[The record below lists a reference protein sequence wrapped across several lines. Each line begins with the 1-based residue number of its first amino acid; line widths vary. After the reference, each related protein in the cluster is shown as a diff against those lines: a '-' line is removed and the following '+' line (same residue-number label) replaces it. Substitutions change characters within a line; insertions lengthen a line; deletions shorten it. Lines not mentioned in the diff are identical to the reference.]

1 MADNDDLTGLFPDP
15 PPPDGDR
22 RSKAIEAALRR
33 FDQVHA
39 QPDGDNQTLP
49 SASRAAPNRA
59 KFAVLAS
66 AALVVMVTVPL
77 LVSQRFEPNTMLQGP
92 QPSAAE
98 RSVSVDLAEA
108 QPSDPPMAIAAPDEA
123 PPPPALAVP
132 PSDAVAPAQAMI
144 APPMVVPLAETRADA
159 AAPQAAKA
167 APDRAQPAAP
177 QSAPARASMPE
188 GRAENADALVVTGS
202 RASRS
207 GTVQTA
213 RDRPLAATRRQIRA
227 WQECTVADE
236 RRNAR
241 SCAAQVRAAPGAA
254 EIARGLTL
262 SFRGEDTDAS
272 KAFDRAL
279 AAAPGSTTALLNRA
293 LIRQRLGDLGGA
305 EADFDRAIRSNPGD
319 ARSYYFRSLL
329 LRRRGDGDSAD
340 ADLQKAL
347 DLASEEARKR

>member
-33 FDQVHA
+33 FDQAHA
-39 QPDGDNQTLP
+39 QPDGDDGAMPP
-49 SASRAAPNRA
+49 SIPAAPNRA

-66 AALVVMVTVPL
+66 AALVVLVTVTL
-77 LVSQRFEPNTMLQGP
+77 LMSERFGPNATLQGP
-92 QPSAAE
+92 QPSAVE

-108 QPSDPPMAIAAPDEA
+108 QPSDPPLAAAAPAEA
-123 PPPPALAVP
+123 PPPPAFDIA
-132 PSDAVAPAQAMI
+132 PSDAAAPAHAMI

-167 APDRAQPAAP
+167 APEETQPAAP
-177 QSAPARASMPE
+177 QSAPARASMRE
-188 GRAENADALVVTGS
+188 GRAESADALVVTGS
-202 RASRS
+202 RASLS
-207 GTVQTA
+207 GTVQTV
-213 RDRPLAATRRQIRA
+213 RNRPLAATRRQIRA

-305 EADFDRAIRSNPGD
+305 EADFDQAIRSNPGD

-329 LRRRGDGDSAD
+329 LRRRGYGDSAD

>member
-39 QPDGDNQTLP
+39 QPDGDNRTLP
-49 SASRAAPNRA
+49 PASPAAPNRA

-77 LVSQRFEPNTMLQGP
+77 LVSQRFGPNAMLQGP
-92 QPSAAE
+92 QPSATE
-98 RSVSVDLAEA
+98 RSVSIDLAEPR
-108 QPSDPPMAIAAPDEA
+108 PSDPPLAAAAPAEA
-123 PPPPALAVP
+123 PPPPASDVA
-132 PSDAVAPAQAMI
+132 PSDAAAPAQAMI
-144 APPMVVPLAETRADA
+144 APPVVAPLAETRPDA

-167 APDRAQPAAP
+167 SPEKAQPAAP
-177 QSAPARASMPE
+177 QSAPARASMRE
-188 GRAENADALVVTGS
+188 GRAESADALVVTGS
-202 RASRS
+202 RASRPE
-207 GTVQTA
+207 TVQPA
-213 RDRPLAATRRQIRA
+213 RDRRVAAPRRQIRA

-241 SCAAQVRAAPGAA
+241 ICAAQARAAPGDA

-262 SFRGEDTDAS
+262 SFRGEDRGAS

-279 AAAPGSTTALLNRA
+279 AAAPGSATALLNRA
-293 LIRQRLGDLGGA
+293 LIRQRLGDLDGA

-319 ARSYYFRSLL
+319 ARSYYFRSQL
-329 LRRRGDGDSAD
+329 LRRRGDSDSAD

-347 DLASEEARKR
+347 DLVGDEARKR